1 MAEGRPQPSE
11 DPMPPDDQQHST
23 SPPAQGTAWH
33 LKQVMESLDVHIA
46 RLALAL
52 GVPLDTRTGVSE
64 AMRDRPAEAPG
75 SSQAAHRLDEL
86 RAELRG
92 LMVLRDKLI
101 AQCADELGRDAAR
114 QVVME
119 VESHLRA
126 NGFKPGADGIAL
138 EPQH

>member
-1 MAEGRPQPSE
+1 MST
-11 DPMPPDDQQHST
+11 DDQQHSA
-23 SPPAQGTAWH
+23 SLPAQGPAWH

-52 GVPLDTRTGVSE
+52 GVQLDTRTSLSE

-75 SSQAAHRLDEL
+75 SSHAAHRLDEL

-101 AQCADELGRDAAR
+101 AQCADELGPHAAR